1 MVHVVPIESIAYAIA
16 HGSTHIGSS
25 LVKVFLNAKDII
37 TNVSSTVLMGNGL
50 FLAIKRMRFGILP
63 DNSDLEEQLLLGATN
78 FSSSY
83 HHFDKKSNQVIVRT
97 HPHFAGRVLP
107 IVICET
113 ATSVEEGLNQMP
125 VNPDIEAISELQLHI
140 VRAQEKQA
148 MMGNAAKTILVSEVN
163 IEVLYPIRSTSH
175 HNELKSPIVTLADGR
190 KTLLQLAKTTHSTV
204 PAAETRQQC
213 NQQMLNTVN
222 GIRINELAMC
232 TSLLGGFM
240 YQGAIDI
247 PLVKTGRDKSESLVL
262 TAEATVGVWALFSLD
277 YAEVQPILAKCH
289 GDQLLV
295 KILDYVK
302 TISGVEL
309 ATGTDDGDN
318 PYAAKLQFM
327 VQGMK
332 KTVTCNSQY
341 VSYSLEQQLV
351 ELCKERKINAS
362 IPLTDLT
369 MKWGKLFKGTTFSLV
384 HHRFHPLLARWMKWA
399 LMIHGLR
406 EELAKYTSV
415 GVVGLVNSGKSVLV
429 NTLFGIQV
437 IRWIHQ
443 L

>member
-1 MVHVVPIESIAYAIA
+1 MVRVVPIESIGYAIA
-16 HGSTHIGSS
+16 YASREVGSR
-25 LVKVFLNAKDII
+25 LVKILLNARVNIPSTALMMNGSI
-37 TNVSSTVLMGNGL
+37 TALRRMECGVLPHISTKHRTDTVGLRHIMPLSSNYV
-50 FLAIKRMRFGILP
+50 
-63 DNSDLEEQLLLGATN
+63 E
-78 FSSSY
+78 
-83 HHFDKKSNQVIVRT
+83 FDEKSNQAVLKTIPRL
-97 HPHFAGRVLP
+97 ADGRVLP
-107 IVICET
+107 IVVCET
-113 ATSVEEGLNQMP
+113 ASRVEEGYKPMP
-125 VNPDIEAISELQLHI
+125 FDPDLKALSELHKCV
-140 VRAQEKQA
+140 VRTLEKQQA
-148 MMGNAAKTILVSEVN
+148 MGNATKLVSEVD

-190 KTLLQLAKTTHSTV
+190 KNLLQLANTAHSTV

-213 NQQMLNTVN
+213 NQQMLRVVN
-222 GIRINELAMC
+222 GIRSNELAMC

-240 YQGAIDI
+240 YQGPIDI
-247 PLVKTGRDKSESLVL
+247 PLVKAGRDKSVPLHLS
-262 TAEATVGVWALFSLD
+262 AEATVGVWALFSLD

-309 ATGTDDGDN
+309 ATDTDDSDN

-327 VQGMK
+327 VQGMT

-362 IPLTDLT
+362 ISLTDLT
-369 MKWGKLFKGTTFSLV
+369 MKWGKLFKDTTFSLV
-384 HHRFHPLLARWMKWA
+384 HHACHPLLARWMKWA
-399 LMIHGLR
+399 LMIHDLR

>member
-1 MVHVVPIESIAYAIA
+1 MPIESIGFAIA
-16 HGSTHIGSS
+16 SASREVGSHLLKILLNTIGDIPYTALMQQGLLTARRRMEYGVLPHVSTKHTTDMVGLWRIVPLSS
-25 LVKVFLNAKDII
+25 EYV
-37 TNVSSTVLMGNGL
+37 
-50 FLAIKRMRFGILP
+50 
-63 DNSDLEEQLLLGATN
+63 E
-78 FSSSY
+78 
-83 HHFDKKSNQVIVRT
+83 FDEKSNLAVLKTVPRLADGSQ
-97 HPHFAGRVLP
+97 LP
-107 IVICET
+107 IVVCET
-113 ATSVEEGLNQMP
+113 ASRVEEGYKP
-125 VNPDIEAISELQLHI
+125 TSFNPELEALCELHQCTVCAI
-140 VRAQEKQA
+140 EKQQA
-148 MMGNAAKTILVSEVN
+148 MGNAMHIKIVSEVD

-175 HNELKSPIVTLADGR
+175 DNELKSPIVTLTGGR
-190 KTLLQLAKTTHSTV
+190 KSLLQLAKTTHSTV
-204 PAAETRQQC
+204 PAAESRQHC

-222 GIRINELAMC
+222 GIRSNELAMC

-240 YQGAIDI
+240 YQGSIII
-247 PLVKTGRDKSESLVL
+247 PLVKTGRDKSEPLYVS
-262 TAEATVGVWALFSLD
+262 AEATVGVWALFSLN

-289 GDQLLV
+289 GNQLLV

-302 TISGVEL
+302 TISGVEPP
-309 ATGTDDGDN
+309 TGIDDGDN

-327 VQGMK
+327 VQGMT

-362 IPLTDLT
+362 ISLTDLT

-384 HHRFHPLLARWMKWA
+384 HHACHPLLARWIKWA
-399 LMIHGLR
+399 LMIHDLR

-437 IRWIHQ
+437 IRR
-443 L
+443 